1 MDIRMLNYFLA
12 IAEEGSI
19 SKAAERLH
27 MAQPPLS
34 HQLKLLEEE
43 LGVKLVERTTRRL
56 QLTDAGKALQH
67 RSKQLIELLETSIKE
82 VKDINE
88 GLQGRLSIGTVS
100 SAGATLLPKRIQSF
114 HVRYP
119 GIDFEILDEDTNKI
133 IELLDHGVIDIG
145 IISTPFN
152 LDNFEAITLPQEPM
166 VAVSSSAWSENKEF
180 LKLKEL
186 DDKPLIVQRR
196 NEKIIHELC
205 IKSGF
210 HPKILCRSN
219 DVRTILLWA
228 STGLGVAIVPK
239 NCIDLIP
246 NASLNYREISEPSLM
261 TGTAV
266 IWPKQRYISSA
277 ARNFLESLKSV
288 TLE

>member
-1 MDIRMLNYFLA
+1 MDIRQLTYFIA

-34 HQLKLLEEE
+34 QQLKLLEEE
-43 LGVKLVERTTRRL
+43 LGVRLVERTTRKL
-56 QLTDAGKALQH
+56 ELTDAGRALQH
-67 RSKQLIELLETSIKE
+67 RSKQLLELLENSVKE
-82 VKDINE
+82 VKDIGE

-100 SAGATLLPKRIQSF
+100 SAGATLLPERIDSF
-114 HVRYP
+114 HKTYP

-145 IISTPFN
+145 IIRTPFD
-152 LDNFEAITLPQEPM
+152 LDKFEAITLPEEPM
-166 VAVSSSAWSENKEF
+166 AAVSCLAWSETQAT
-180 LKLKEL
+180 LALTDL
-186 DDKPLIVQRR
+186 ADKPLIVQRR
-196 NEKIIHELC
+196 NEKIITELC
-205 IKSGF
+205 LKAGF
-210 HPKILCRSN
+210 KPRILCRSN

-228 STGLGVAIVPK
+228 SNGLGTAIVPK
-239 NCIDLIP
+239 NCFNLVPDT
-246 NASLNYREISEPSLM
+246 NLNYKEIAELSLM

-277 ARNFLESLKSV
+277 ARHFLETFKR
-288 TLE
+288 TP

>member
-1 MDIRMLNYFLA
+1 MDIRMLTYFIA

-43 LGVKLVERTTRRL
+43 LGVKLVQRTTRKL

-67 RSKQLIELLETSIKE
+67 RSKQLLELLETSIKE

-100 SAGATLLPKRIQSF
+100 SAGATLLPERVQSF

-133 IELLDHGVIDIG
+133 IELLNHGVVDIG
-145 IISTPFN
+145 IIRTPFN
-152 LDNFEAITLPQEPM
+152 LENFEAVILPEEPM
-166 VAVSSSAWSENKEF
+166 VAVSNLDWFEASKSLR
-180 LKLKEL
+180 LKYLK
-186 DDKPLIVQRR
+186 DKPLIVQRR
-196 NEKIIHELC
+196 NEKIIYELC
-205 IKSGF
+205 IESGF
-210 HPKILCRSN
+210 KPRILCRSN

-228 STGLGVAIVPK
+228 STGLGIAIVPK
-239 NCIDLIP
+239 NCINLVPSTD
-246 NASLNYREISEPSLM
+246 LNYIEISEPSLM

-277 ARNFLESLKSV
+277 AKHFLETFK
-288 TLE
+288 